1 MPAAIRTV
9 GYPAT
14 PPPPPKPPMTDHTR
28 TPTDLAATASPA
40 GGPGYALVT
49 GASSGIGAA
58 FAREYARRGI
68 PLILT
73 ARRADRL
80 QALAD
85 ALRPQVDVQVIA
97 ADLADPAAPA
107 ALEAEIRRRGLR
119 VAHLVNNAGYGVPG
133 RYLSA
138 GWKTHADS
146 LQVMLTAVCELTHRF
161 LPDMEAAGYGRIVN
175 VASLAGLVPASAG
188 HTLYGATKAFLI
200 RFSECL
206 ALETAP
212 KGVHVMALCPG
223 FTYTEFHDVNGMRA
237 RVENLPK
244 WLWLDAD
251 TVVRIGLDAVERG
264 RSRCVTGGANRFI
277 AGLCKYLPDAFA
289 RALVASRSS
298 QFRDVD

>member
-1 MPAAIRTV
+1 
-9 GYPAT
+9 
-14 PPPPPKPPMTDHTR
+14 MT
-28 TPTDLAATASPA
+28 SQKN
-40 GGPGYALVT
+40 GYALIT

-58 FAREYARRGI
+58 IAREYARRGV

-80 QALAD
+80 EALA
-85 ALRPQVDVQVIA
+85 AELRPKVDVVVLA

-107 ALEAEIRRRGLR
+107 TLHADIVGRGLH

-138 GWKTHADS
+138 DWKTHADS
-146 LQVMLTAVCELTHRF
+146 LQVMLNAVCELTYRF
-161 LPDMEAAGYGRIVN
+161 LPAMEAAGHGRIVN

-206 ALETAP
+206 AMESEAR
-212 KGVHVMALCPG
+212 GVHVSALCPG

-237 RVENLPK
+237 RVSKLPK

-251 TVVRIGLDAVERG
+251 SVARMGLDAVERG
-264 RSRCVTGGANRFI
+264 QRRCVTGGANRFI
-277 AGLCKYLPDAFA
+277 AGLSKYLPDGLA
-289 RALVASRSS
+289 RALVAGRSKE
-298 QFRDVD
+298 FRDSD